1 MTADKTAKDIRNMR
15 IRGALDIAIAAA
27 RAMRKELDG
36 KSTAAVISNL
46 KKSGKTLKAARP
58 TAVSLPN
65 AVDYVLYL
73 AEKNKKLD
81 AGEFTRTTSKDIQKF
96 IDDQERALER
106 IAEIGAN
113 LIDSNDTIL
122 THCNSDTVVAL
133 FERARKEGKKFK
145 VICTETRPRF
155 QGHLT
160 ARALAKAK
168 IPTTLVVDSAARLM
182 MKEFKV
188 DKVIVG
194 GDTVLANGDLINKIG
209 TSQIAVAARDLDID
223 FIAAVESIK
232 FSPRSIEGEMAKIE
246 YRDTKEVIKPGKI
259 RGIKVLNPAFD
270 ITPAE
275 MIDMLITE
283 EGIIPPQGAYHLL
296 REKFGWELSSF

>member
-1 MTADKTAKDIRNMR
+1 MSVNKTARDIRDMR

-27 RAMRKELDG
+27 RAMKRELDG
-36 KSTAAVISNL
+36 KSTAAITTNL
-46 KKSGKTLKAARP
+46 KKSGKKLKAARP

-65 AVDYVLYL
+65 AVDYILYL
-73 AEKNKKLD
+73 AGKNKRLD
-81 AGEFTRTTSKDIQKF
+81 AGEFRKTMSDDIQKF

-106 IAEIGAN
+106 IAKIGAN

-133 FERARKEGKKFK
+133 FERARKEGKKFN

-168 IPTTLVVDSAARLM
+168 IPTTMVVDSAARLM
-182 MKEFKV
+182 MKELKV
-188 DKVIVG
+188 DRVIVG
-194 GDTVLANGDLINKIG
+194 GDTVCANGDLINKIG

-232 FSPRSIEGEMAKIE
+232 FSPQSIEGEMVKIE

>member
-1 MTADKTAKDIRNMR
+1 MTVNKTARDIKDMR

-27 RAMRKELDG
+27 RAMKKELDG
-36 KSTAAVISNL
+36 KSTIPIIKNL

-81 AGEFTRTTSKDIQKF
+81 AVEFRKAMSDEIQKF

-113 LIDSNDTIL
+113 LIDSKDVIL

-133 FERARKEGKKFK
+133 FERAWKEGKRFR

-160 ARALAKAK
+160 ARALAKAG
-168 IPTTLVVDSAARLM
+168 IPVTLVVDSAARLM

-194 GDTVLANGDLINKIG
+194 GDTVRANGDLINKIG
-209 TSQIAVAARDLDID
+209 TSQIAIAARELDID

-232 FSPRSIEGEMAKIE
+232 FSPRSVGGELVKIE

>member
-1 MTADKTAKDIRNMR
+1 MTVNKTARDIKDMR

-27 RAMRKELDG
+27 RAMKKELDG
-36 KSTAAVISNL
+36 KSTIPIIKNL

-81 AGEFTRTTSKDIQKF
+81 AVEFRKAMSDEIQKF

-113 LIDSNDTIL
+113 LIDSKDVIL

-133 FERARKEGKKFK
+133 FERAWKEGKRFR

-160 ARALAKAK
+160 ARALAKAG
-168 IPTTLVVDSAARLM
+168 IPVTLVVDSAARLM

-194 GDTVLANGDLINKIG
+194 GDTVRANGDLINKIG
-209 TSQIAVAARDLDID
+209 TSQIAVAARNLDID

-232 FSPRSIEGEMAKIE
+232 FSPRSVGGELVKIE

-283 EGIIPPQGAYHLL
+283 EGVIPPQGAYHLL

>member
-1 MTADKTAKDIRNMR
+1 MTVNKTARDIKDMR

-27 RAMRKELDG
+27 RAMKKELDG
-36 KSTAAVISNL
+36 KSTIPIIKNL

-81 AGEFTRTTSKDIQKF
+81 AVEFRKAMSDEIQKF

-113 LIDSNDTIL
+113 LIDSKDVIL

-133 FERARKEGKKFK
+133 FERAWKEGKRFR

-160 ARALAKAK
+160 ARALAKAG
-168 IPTTLVVDSAARLM
+168 IPVTLVVDSAARLM

-194 GDTVLANGDLINKIG
+194 GDTVRANGDLINKIG
-209 TSQIAVAARDLDID
+209 TSQIAIAARELDID

-232 FSPRSIEGEMAKIE
+232 FSPRSVGGELVKIE

-283 EGIIPPQGAYHLL
+283 EGVIPPQGAYHLL

>member
-1 MTADKTAKDIRNMR
+1 MTVDKTAKDIRNMR

-36 KSTAAVISNL
+36 KSTAAVISNM
-46 KKSGKTLKAARP
+46 KKSGKKLKAARP

-65 AVDYVLYL
+65 AVDYILYL
-73 AEKNKKLD
+73 AQKNKKLD

-194 GDTVLANGDLINKIG
+194 GDTILANGDLINKIG

>member
-145 VICTETRPRF
+145 VICTETRPR
-155 QGHLT
+155 
-160 ARALAKAK
+160 
-168 IPTTLVVDSAARLM
+168 
-182 MKEFKV
+182 
-188 DKVIVG
+188 
-194 GDTVLANGDLINKIG
+194 
-209 TSQIAVAARDLDID
+209 
-223 FIAAVESIK
+223 
-232 FSPRSIEGEMAKIE
+232 
-246 YRDTKEVIKPGKI
+246 
-259 RGIKVLNPAFD
+259 
-270 ITPAE
+270 
-275 MIDMLITE
+275 
-283 EGIIPPQGAYHLL
+283 
-296 REKFGWELSSF
+296 

>member
-46 KKSGKTLKAARP
+46 KKSGKKLKAARP

>member
-1 MTADKTAKDIRNMR
+1 MSVNKTARDIRDMR

-27 RAMRKELDG
+27 RAMKKELDG
-36 KSTAAVISNL
+36 KSTAAVIKDL
-46 KKSGKTLKAARP
+46 KKASKTLKAARP

-73 AEKNKKLD
+73 ADRNRKLD
-81 AGEFTRTTSKDIQKF
+81 AGEFRKAMSKDIQKF

-113 LIDSNDTIL
+113 LIDNNDVIL

-133 FERARKEGKKFK
+133 LAKAKKDGKKFK

-160 ARALAKAK
+160 AKALAKAK

-194 GDTVLANGDLINKIG
+194 GDTVRANGDLINKIG

-232 FSPRSIEGEMAKIE
+232 FSPQSVGGEMVDIE
-246 YRDTKEVIKPGKI
+246 YRDTKEVIRPGKI
-259 RGIKVLNPAFD
+259 RGIRVLNPAFD
-270 ITPAE
+270 ITSAE

>member
-1 MTADKTAKDIRNMR
+1 MTVDKTAKDIRNMR

-46 KKSGKTLKAARP
+46 KKSGKKLKAARP

-96 IDDQERALER
+96 INDQERALER

-133 FERARKEGKKFK
+133 FERAWKDGKRFK

-168 IPTTLVVDSAARLM
+168 IPTILVVDSAARLM

-194 GDTVLANGDLINKIG
+194 GDTVFANGDLINKIG
-209 TSQIAVAARDLDID
+209 TTQIAVADRDLDID
-223 FIAAVESIK
+223 LIAAVESIK
-232 FSPRSIEGEMAKIE
+232 F
-246 YRDTKEVIKPGKI
+246 
-259 RGIKVLNPAFD
+259 
-270 ITPAE
+270 
-275 MIDMLITE
+275 
-283 EGIIPPQGAYHLL
+283 
-296 REKFGWELSSF
+296 

>member
-1 MTADKTAKDIRNMR
+1 MSVNKTTRDIRNMR

-27 RAMRKELDG
+27 RAMKRELDG
-36 KSTAAVISNL
+36 KSTAAVIKNL
-46 KKSGKTLKAARP
+46 KKSGKKLKAARP

-65 AVDYVLYL
+65 AVDYILYL
-73 AEKNKKLD
+73 ADRNRKLERK
-81 AGEFTRTTSKDIQKF
+81 EFTRTMFKDIQKF
-96 IDDQERALER
+96 IDDQENSLKK

-133 FERARKEGKKFK
+133 FERARKEGKKFN

-160 ARALAKAK
+160 AKALAKAK

-194 GDTVLANGDLINKIG
+194 GDTVRANGDLINKIG

-232 FSPRSIEGEMAKIE
+232 FSPQSMEGELVKIE

-259 RGIKVLNPAFD
+259 RNIKVLNPAFD

>member
-1 MTADKTAKDIRNMR
+1 MTADKIAKDIRNMR

-36 KSTAAVISNL
+36 KSTAAVISNM
-46 KKSGKTLKAARP
+46 KKSGKKLKAARP

-65 AVDYVLYL
+65 AVDYILYL
-73 AEKNKKLD
+73 AQKNKKLD

-232 FSPRSIEGEMAKIE
+232 FSPRSIEGEMVKIE

>member
-1 MTADKTAKDIRNMR
+1 MTADKIAKDIRNMR

-36 KSTAAVISNL
+36 KSTAAVISNM
-46 KKSGKTLKAARP
+46 KKSGKKLKAARP

-65 AVDYVLYL
+65 AVDYILYL
-73 AEKNKKLD
+73 AQKNKKLD
-81 AGEFTRTTSKDIQKF
+81 AGEFTRTMSKDIQKF

-232 FSPRSIEGEMAKIE
+232 FSPRSIEGEMVKIE

>member
-296 REKFGWELSSF
+296 REKFGWDLSSF

>member
-1 MTADKTAKDIRNMR
+1 MTVNKTARDIKDMR

-27 RAMRKELDG
+27 RAMKKELDG
-36 KSTAAVISNL
+36 KSTIPIIKNL

-81 AGEFTRTTSKDIQKF
+81 AVEFRKAMSDEIQKF

-113 LIDSNDTIL
+113 LIDSKDVIL

-133 FERARKEGKKFK
+133 FERAWKEGKKFK

-160 ARALAKAK
+160 ARALAKAG
-168 IPTTLVVDSAARLM
+168 IPVTLVVDSAARLM

-194 GDTVLANGDLINKIG
+194 GDTVRANGDLINKIG
-209 TSQIAVAARDLDID
+209 TSQIAIAARELDID

-232 FSPRSIEGEMAKIE
+232 FSPRSVGGELVKIE

-283 EGIIPPQGAYHLL
+283 EGVIPPQGAYHLL